1 MLLSDYVHSQKISIK
16 QLSVNTSIPYSTL
29 NEIVNGKT
37 ELPRVRF
44 EIIKALSKQ
53 FGMSL
58 DEFNQKFIEE
68 NELPH
73 FRCGH
78 VVIRNKTYYLLYDIK
93 GMRGSMELLSVNPT
107 NSQYIKWLAKQK
119 LQSKYQEIT
128 DNEKIK
134 RIKRWEPEN
143 SI

>member
-1 MLLSDYVHSQKISIK
+1 
-16 QLSVNTSIPYSTL
+16 
-29 NEIVNGKT
+29 
-37 ELPRVRF
+37 
-44 EIIKALSKQ
+44 
-53 FGMSL
+53 MSL
-58 DEFNQKFIEE
+58 DEFNGKFIEE

-78 VVIRNKTYYLLYDIK
+78 VVIRNKKYYLLYDIK